1 MYPYSQLL
9 KRYLS
14 HELYNVHVCVC
25 VCVCVRLSNVKASS
39 VWIKWDTREQ
49 INDVM
54 LKTWNSSAGSFH
66 RYIGMQNLTFQLA
79 TLSCWHTRSGQSH
92 DSTNIHLAFSTQGLH
107 SSLTGVALGTHYIVS
122 RSAFASALTR
132 GFAIYQ
138 GKVKVTTNFSVESSP
153 WQSTQPSP
161 SSFTSI
167 SESIIFHL
175 QRRNSSPP
183 KNWRENDMIYLLR

>member
-92 DSTNIHLAFSTQGLH
+92 DSTNIHQYIGPSFIINRRRPWYALHREPICFCVSTHERVRNL
-107 SSLTGVALGTHYIVS
+107 S
-122 RSAFASALTR
+122 RK
-132 GFAIYQ
+132 G
-138 GKVKVTTNFSVESSP
+138 
-153 WQSTQPSP
+153 
-161 SSFTSI
+161 
-167 SESIIFHL
+167 
-175 QRRNSSPP
+175 
-183 KNWRENDMIYLLR
+183 